1 MTDTD
6 DIEVVRRRGASL
18 GEEFLR
24 GDGVLLLPNVIA
36 IIKGAPHPEEA
47 RELAQWLLKKEVEE
61 LLAASSSRQ
70 VPLRR
75 EALVPPTGLTIAE
88 LDPVEVDWND
98 AASQLAEAIREA
110 ERILLDH

>member
-1 MTDTD
+1 M
-6 DIEVVRRRGASL
+6 L
-18 GEEFLR
+18 
-24 GDGVLLLPNVIA
+24 IA
-36 IIKGAPHPEEA
+36 ITGLDSFPGLIGWMERTEVNPKMLMPFGKHKGSPLDLIPKDY
-47 RELAQWLLKKEVEE
+47 LQWLLKKEVEE

-75 EALVPPTGLTIAE
+75 EVPVPPTGLAISE